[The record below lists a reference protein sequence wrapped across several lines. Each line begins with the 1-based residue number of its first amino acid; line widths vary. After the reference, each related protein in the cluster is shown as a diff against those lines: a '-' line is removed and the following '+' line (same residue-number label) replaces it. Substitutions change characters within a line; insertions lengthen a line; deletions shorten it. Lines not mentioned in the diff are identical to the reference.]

1 MSNNFVIEAESRTD
15 LGKGASRRL
24 RRTGMVPAVIYGAGK
39 DPVSVSVSHN
49 TLMHSLENEAFYSHI
64 LTIKQGKNE
73 EQAILKDLQRH
84 PSKPVIMHMDL
95 LRVSANE
102 KLRIHAPLHF
112 LNEEDAPGV
121 KEGGLVNHSQ
131 TDIEISCL
139 PKDLPE
145 FIEID
150 LTTLELD
157 ASIHLSEIA
166 LPAGVEAVELTHG
179 EGHDPVIVSIHMAR
193 GGKDVDEED
202 EAGEAVEGEAAPEGG
217 DE

>member
-1 MSNNFVIEAESRTD
+1 MSNNFVLEAEPRTD

-39 DPVSVSVSHN
+39 DPVSISLKHN
-49 TLMHSLENEAFYSHI
+49 ELRHSLENEAFYSHI
-64 LTIKQGKNE
+64 LTVKLGKDE
-73 EQAILKDLQRH
+73 ESAILKDLQRH

-95 LRVSANE
+95 QRVSANE

-112 LNEEDAPGV
+112 MNEEDAPGV
-121 KEGGLVNHSQ
+121 KEGGLVSHSQ
-131 TDIEISCL
+131 TEIEIACL

-145 FIEID
+145 YIEVD
-150 LTTLELD
+150 LGALELD

-179 EGHDPVIVSIHMAR
+179 EGHDPAIVSIHMAR
-193 GGKDVDEED
+193 GAKDTDVE
-202 EAGEAVEGEAAPEGG
+202 EGEAAAEGETAVEGG
-217 DE
+217 EE

>member
-1 MSNNFVIEAESRTD
+1 MSINFVLEAEPRTD

-39 DPVSVSVSHN
+39 DPVSLSVKHN
-49 TLMHSLENEAFYSHI
+49 ELQHSLENEAFYSHI
-64 LTIKQGKNE
+64 LTIKLGGKE

-95 LRVSANE
+95 QRVSANE

-112 LNEEDAPGV
+112 LNEETAPGV
-121 KEGGLVNHSQ
+121 KAGGMVSHSQ
-131 TDIEISCL
+131 TEIEITCL

-145 FIEID
+145 YIEVD
-150 LTTLELD
+150 LGALELD
-157 ASIHLSEIA
+157 ASIHLSEIT

-179 EGHDPVIVSIHMAR
+179 EGHDPAIVSIHMAR
-193 GGKDVDEED
+193 GAKETD
-202 EAGEAVEGEAAPEGG
+202 EGEAEAAEGETAEGG
-217 DE
+217 EE